1 MKKVTRTTRSPTET
15 ENLGYELGRLL
26 PVQAAVGLVGELGS
40 GKTCFVRG
48 LARGLGLDP
57 DEIASPTFVYLVDYD
72 GGRSRLT
79 HADLYRLVDQTEDIA
94 EEAFES
100 IGLTQ
105 ALASAGI
112 TVVEWWD
119 SYRGPQ
125 PADLVTVEFLIE
137 NVDVRSITLT
147 FDGAAVAGLADRLEG
162 TASR

>member
-1 MKKVTRTTRSPTET
+1 MERITRITRSPGET
-15 ENLGYELGRLL
+15 EALGRDLALAL
-26 PVQAAVGLVGELGS
+26 PERAAVGLVGELGS

-48 LARGLGLDP
+48 LAGGLGLDP
-57 DEIASPTFVYLVDYD
+57 GEIASPTFVYLVDYA

-79 HADLYRLVDQTEDIA
+79 HADLYRLADLAEDVA
-94 EEAFES
+94 SEAFDS

-119 SYRGPQ
+119 SYRGPK
-125 PADLVTVEFLIE
+125 PPDLVTVEFLIE

-147 FDGAAVAGLADRLEG
+147 FDGAAMAALADRLEG
-162 TASR
+162 TASG